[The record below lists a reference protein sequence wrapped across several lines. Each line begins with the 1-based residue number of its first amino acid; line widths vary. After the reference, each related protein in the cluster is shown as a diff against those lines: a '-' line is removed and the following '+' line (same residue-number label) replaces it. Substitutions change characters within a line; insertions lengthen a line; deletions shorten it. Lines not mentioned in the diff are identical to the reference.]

1 MSYLINLF
9 LLDSDPSLLLF
20 GTYNPWLVVL
30 SLVVATFTS
39 GMALQLAGV
48 ARISRS
54 PLYR

>member
-9 LLDSDPSLLLF
+9 LLDSDPSLLLL

-48 ARISRS
+48 ARIS
-54 PLYR
+54 